1 MPKYPRNIFNL
12 CFKLFWWIET
22 FLIAFETKKQNVQYL
37 HIYDRSVEEPF
48 KKSIDFLDIL
58 GFGPLGVK
66 RKKRRLTPNTVD
78 GGSASHPTRNLLPT
92 QVNYN

>member
-37 HIYDRSVEEPF
+37 HTYDLPVEEPF
-48 KKSIDFLDIL
+48 NNPPLNKGGPAKPENFFIRVL
-58 GFGPLGVK
+58 G
-66 RKKRRLTPNTVD
+66 
-78 GGSASHPTRNLLPT
+78 
-92 QVNYN
+92 